1 MRSLADSLVVCSET
15 QARELRLK
23 MPSASIRAAPNAIYS
38 IAQAGEATGPE
49 RTTDVVYVGRLVDG
63 KKPQLLLDAF
73 FAAMGRLPDDVRL
86 VFVGD
91 GPARADLT
99 RRADRAKSRVR
110 FAGAVWDFPS
120 LKRIYSTAIVGVSPG
135 PGGLSLTQSLWFGV
149 PVLVARGEWHGPE
162 IEAAVEGVNA
172 VFFDA
177 DSPSAL
183 ADALTSVVLER
194 ETWRVRRPIIARECA
209 ERYSVE
215 AMVDSIL
222 ETVAEVA
229 REP

>member
-1 MRSLADSLVVCSET
+1 
-15 QARELRLK
+15 
-23 MPSASIRAAPNAIYS
+23 
-38 IAQAGEATGPE
+38 
-49 RTTDVVYVGRLVDG
+49 
-63 KKPQLLLDAF
+63 
-73 FAAMGRLPDDVRL
+73 
-86 VFVGD
+86 
-91 GPARADLT
+91 
-99 RRADRAKSRVR
+99 
-110 FAGAVWDFPS
+110 
-120 LKRIYSTAIVGVSPG
+120 
-135 PGGLSLTQSLWFGV
+135 V